1 MNDKDIEYKEK
12 LLASGIF
19 RRVGVSERY
28 TCQCPFCNDNK
39 RHMYVLIRLTDDTP
53 CLYRC
58 FKCEAKGKMN
68 KQFLEYF
75 GIDNISIPR
84 TSTRRKIDIGK
95 ASTTSNLTLVN
106 ENDTYNINFACS
118 YIESRVGH
126 YPSIA
131 ELQYF
136 QLISNPQSYAN
147 EFLGD
152 NKESNYFKDRS
163 WFKLTNGNIM
173 GRYKDDTTNYRWLR
187 YKSQRVTDKG
197 LYTFKMPFDLYQPIN
212 VYIAEGAFDLIGL
225 YYNHKRDN
233 NIYIASLGRD
243 YVSCIRYLISIGIFG
258 ISVNIFIFKDADV
271 PASSIYINKNMRSL
285 FNKIDIYQ
293 NILAKDYGVMPN
305 DLEIQKC
312 II

>member
-136 QLISNPQSYAN
+136 QFISNPQSYAN

-173 GRYKDDTTNYRWLR
+173 GKLDRL
-187 YKSQRVTDKG
+187 
-197 LYTFKMPFDLYQPIN
+197 
-212 VYIAEGAFDLIGL
+212 
-225 YYNHKRDN
+225 
-233 NIYIASLGRD
+233 
-243 YVSCIRYLISIGIFG
+243 
-258 ISVNIFIFKDADV
+258 
-271 PASSIYINKNMRSL
+271 ASSFLS
-285 FNKIDIYQ
+285 IDH
-293 NILAKDYGVMPN
+293 
-305 DLEIQKC
+305 EICHSAVRIQVD
-312 II
+312 